1 MEFEGKTVLI
11 TGASVGIGYA
21 AALKFAQGGANLVLF
36 DINTDKLQS
45 VKDKLLEYT
54 LNIMIFGCDVS
65 NASDVNSAISEAIS
79 AFGGIDILVNNAG
92 IWRDMTPF
100 EDVSA
105 DMWRKYID
113 INIMGAVY
121 CIKAVLPGMKKNHYG
136 RIINVA
142 SVAGVYG
149 NRNMAHY
156 SATKGA
162 LIAMTK
168 ALAKEVAPQGISV
181 NAVSPGSV
189 SPSENDD
196 VNSYISSPL
205 SYSERTGTDAE
216 NAELICFLAGD
227 KCPYINGQNIQI
239 DGCRKLL

>member
-1 MEFEGKTVLI
+1 
-11 TGASVGIGYA
+11 
-21 AALKFAQGGANLVLF
+21 
-36 DINTDKLQS
+36 
-45 VKDKLLEYT
+45 
-54 LNIMIFGCDVS
+54 
-65 NASDVNSAISEAIS
+65 
-79 AFGGIDILVNNAG
+79 
-92 IWRDMTPF
+92 MTPILWVLYT
-100 EDVSA
+100 VS
-105 DMWRKYID
+105 RQSS
-113 INIMGAVY
+113 
-121 CIKAVLPGMKKNHYG
+121 PGMKKNHYG

-168 ALAKEVAPQGISV
+168 ELAKEVAPQGISL

-196 VNSYISSPL
+196 VNSYISSPF

-216 NAELICFLAGD
+216 NAELICLLAGD

-239 DGCRKLL
+239 DGCQKLL